1 MKKSYLLAVTLLTA
15 SMASANN
22 TPHDLSSGPFL
33 QDWSNPSLITSNDD
47 WSGVPSIEG
56 FQGGGLVS
64 GNNVDPQTVLTADD
78 PGTFDVFANE
88 TNPDTLNSGGVAEF
102 DTLANPVVAFQGS
115 GTADAPY
122 LQIYLNTTGRQDIRV
137 QYLLRDVDGSN
148 NDSVQQVG
156 LHYRVGSSGTWTN
169 LPGGYVADASTGPNL
184 STATFPI
191 DVTLPVAANNQ
202 AVVQLRVMTTNA
214 SGSDEFIGVD
224 DINISSNPTATPV
237 VATAVVDNNVSI
249 NGGND
254 GQATASGSGGV
265 PPYTYAWS
273 DGQTTAT
280 ATNLIAGVYS
290 VTVTDNNGGNDAAS
304 VTITEPT
311 AVVATAVVDNN
322 VSVNGGNDG
331 QATASGSGG
340 VPPYTYAWSDGQTT
354 ATATNLIAGVYSVT
368 VTDNNGGNDAA
379 SVTITEPTAVVATAV
394 VDNNVSVNGGN
405 DGQATASGSG
415 GVPPYTYAWSD
426 GQTTATATNLIA
438 GVYSVTVTD
447 NNGGTDATSVTITEP
462 TPLTATITN
471 VVDESV
477 PGAADGSA
485 TVSASGGVPPYSY
498 LWSNGGT
505 TATINGLTAGSYTV
519 TVTDDNGATAS
530 PAAAV
535 VGVTG
540 SLPPTAVPSNATW
553 SLIFLSIM
561 IVLLTLRRRFS
572 H

>member
-1 MKKSYLLAVTLLTA
+1 MKKSYLLVVTLLTA

-64 GNNVDPQTVLTADD
+64 GNNVDPQMVLTADD

-273 DGQTTAT
+273 DGQITAT
-280 ATNLIAGVYS
+280 ATNLFAGVYS
-290 VTVTDNNGGNDAAS
+290 VTVTDN
-304 VTITEPT
+304 I
-311 AVVATAVVDNN
+311 
-322 VSVNGGNDG
+322 
-331 QATASGSGG
+331 
-340 VPPYTYAWSDGQTT
+340 
-354 ATATNLIAGVYSVT
+354 
-368 VTDNNGGNDAA
+368 GGNDAA

>member
-1 MKKSYLLAVTLLTA
+1 
-15 SMASANN
+15 MASANN